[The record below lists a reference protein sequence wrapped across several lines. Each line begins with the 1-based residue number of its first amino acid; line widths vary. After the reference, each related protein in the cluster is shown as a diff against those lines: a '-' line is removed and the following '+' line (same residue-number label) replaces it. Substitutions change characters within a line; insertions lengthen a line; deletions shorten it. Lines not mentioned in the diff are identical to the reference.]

1 VLTIIP
7 GRRTA
12 PEKWT
17 PLRSKIAD
25 IAHGHQIAPSF
36 TSASNQ
42 YPLSVGEASPLLVL
56 KPVVMELSA
65 GYFPLSSDHLIH
77 LIQFNVFRAMLTN
90 MFTLRITNLFECEE
104 KVSEQMRISQLPLPA
119 GVPPSLEPT
128 ALQRQV
134 PHAPYVDLFPLASL
148 RDTLVRAEGM
158 YDDCELC
165 VDLLGA
171 ISGPQV
177 GGYSS
182 SNEGNDDHRKGLVV
196 WGEPWQVDSW
206 EVEEGF
212 VKKWGWMLKDN
223 CEDLIRS
230 TNRWRQVRGDEPLR
244 WTDWGIN
251 VEAFDA
257 CSSARPPRLPFGHG
271 LKQLLCKHGD
281 KEE

>member
-1 VLTIIP
+1 
-7 GRRTA
+7 
-12 PEKWT
+12 
-17 PLRSKIAD
+17 
-25 IAHGHQIAPSF
+25 
-36 TSASNQ
+36 
-42 YPLSVGEASPLLVL
+42 
-56 KPVVMELSA
+56 MELSA

-90 MFTLRITNLFECEE
+90 MFTLRITSLFECEE

-148 RDTLVRAEGM
+148 RDTLVRAEG
-158 YDDCELC
+158 
-165 VDLLGA
+165 
-171 ISGPQV
+171 I
-177 GGYSS
+177 

-251 VEAFDA
+251 VE
-257 CSSARPPRLPFGHG
+257 G
-271 LKQLLCKHGD
+271 L
-281 KEE
+281 